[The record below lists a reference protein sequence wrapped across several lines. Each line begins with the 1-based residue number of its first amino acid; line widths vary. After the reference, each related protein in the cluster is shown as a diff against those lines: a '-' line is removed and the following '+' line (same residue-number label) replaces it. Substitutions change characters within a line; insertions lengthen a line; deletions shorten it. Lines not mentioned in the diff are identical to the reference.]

1 MKFIS
6 LLALLLL
13 FACSPKTRF
22 TRLIEKHPELLTID
36 SVEVID
42 TVRITVPKVEHDTVF
57 TNHFFTEIRKD
68 TLVIQKDRL
77 TIEIYHDTIHDSVY
91 VRGICDTITVEKVIE
106 RKIPVKY
113 YEKTPKWRFLLN
125 KAMYFALI
133 LIILYGLYR
142 VYKFLKSRIL

>member
-1 MKFIS
+1 MKFIA

-36 SVEVID
+36 SVSVID
-42 TVRITVPKVEHDTVF
+42 TVRVIVPKVEHDTVF
-57 TNHFFTEIRKD
+57 SNHFFTEIRKD

-77 TIEIYHDTIHDSVY
+77 TIEIYHDTIHDSIY
-91 VRGICDTITVEKVIE
+91 VSGKCDTLTIEKIIE

-113 YEKTPKWRFLLN
+113 YEKTPKWKQLLN
-125 KAMYFALI
+125 NLIYLVLVIAL
-133 LIILYGLYR
+133 LYGLY
-142 VYKFLKSRIL
+142 KLLKSRIL

>member
-1 MKFIS
+1 MRS
-6 LLALLLL
+6 WCLLIVLVL

-36 SVEVID
+36 SVKVID

-57 TNHFFTEIRKD
+57 SNHFFTEIRKD

-77 TIEIYHDTIHDSVY
+77 TIEIYHDTIHDSIY
-91 VRGICDTITVEKVIE
+91 VSGKCDTITIEKIIE

-113 YEKTPKWRFLLN
+113 YEKTPKWRQLLN
-125 KAMYFALI
+125 KGMYLALI

-142 VYKFLKSRIL
+142 VYKFLKPKL

>member
-36 SVEVID
+36 SVKVID

-57 TNHFFTEIRKD
+57 SNHFFTEIRKD

-91 VRGICDTITVEKVIE
+91 VSGKCDTITIEKIIE

-113 YEKTPKWRFLLN
+113 YEKTPKWKQLLN
-125 KAMYFALI
+125 NLIYLVLVIAL
-133 LIILYGLYR
+133 LYGL
-142 VYKFLKSRIL
+142 YKFLKSRIL

>member
-77 TIEIYHDTIHDSVY
+77 TIEIYHDTIHDSIY
-91 VRGICDTITVEKVIE
+91 VSGKCDTLTIEKIIE

-113 YEKTPKWRFLLN
+113 YEKTPKWKQLLN
-125 KAMYFALI
+125 YLIYLVLVIAL
-133 LIILYGLYR
+133 LYGL
-142 VYKFLKSRIL
+142 YKFLKSRIL